1 MTTSNILSILITGAT
16 GTIGSELARQLSAQ
30 GIPFRALVRS
40 LENTQELASL
50 PGAELIVGDMS
61 NDKSIEKA
69 LTGIEKAFLLTN
81 SSEQAEQLQLNFVD
95 SAMRAGVRHIVKLS
109 QFAAD
114 VNSPVRFLRYHAAVE
129 QRIKESGIDYTFLR
143 PNLFMQGLF
152 GFREP
157 IAKQN
162 KFFASVGE
170 AKISLVDIRDIAAVA
185 AKALTS
191 PGHEGKIYNL
201 TGPQALSHQEIAEYL
216 SYELKRSI
224 LFINV
229 SPEDMRNALLS
240 VGFPEWQ
247 ANGLIEDY
255 AHYAR
260 GEASAISSDIEVIT
274 GKSARSFDNFVK
286 EYASLFS

>member
-1 MTTSNILSILITGAT
+1 MTTSNIPSILITGAT

-40 LENTQELASL
+40 LENTRELASL
-50 PGAELIVGDMS
+50 AGAELIVGDMS

-152 GFREP
+152 GFRES

-170 AKISLVDIRDIAAVA
+170 SKISLVDIRDIAAVA
-185 AKALTS
+185 AKALTN
-191 PGHEGKIYNL
+191 PRHESKIYNL

-216 SYELKRSI
+216 SHELKRSI

-247 ANGLIEDY
+247 ADGLIEDY

>member
-216 SYELKRSI
+216 SHELKRSI

-247 ANGLIEDY
+247 ADGLIEDY

-274 GKSARSFDNFVK
+274 GQSARSFDNFVK

>member
-170 AKISLVDIRDIAAVA
+170 SKISLVDIRDIAAVA
-185 AKALTS
+185 AKALTN

-247 ANGLIEDY
+247 ADGLIEDY

-260 GEASAISSDIEVIT
+260 GEASAIFSDIEVIT